1 MELPNLTKTDIS
13 YNITKEVKPII
24 EMSHEE
30 FIAEKLRKKR
40 ECEKRRREKIK
51 KDEKKLR
58 HLKKQKHERYL
69 KIIEDEKKHNA
80 LKKKK
85 RESYLRRKQEGRLET
100 KMSKKKKVDN
110 HIPFTVSEQVD
121 SPATIEQIIPPDLLY

>member
-1 MELPNLTKTDIS
+1 MDPPNLTKTDIS
-13 YNITKEVKPII
+13 YNITKQVKPII

-30 FIAEKLRKKR
+30 FMAEKLRKKR
-40 ECEKRRREKIK
+40 ECEKRRRDKIK

-58 HLKKQKHERYL
+58 HLRKQKHERYL

-80 LKKKK
+80 LKKRKH
-85 RESYLRRKQEGRLET
+85 ESYLRRKKEGRLRS
-100 KMSKKKKVDN
+100 KMSKNKKAEA
-110 HIPFTVSEQVD
+110 FTVSEEVD

>member
-1 MELPNLTKTDIS
+1 MDLPNLTKTDIS
-13 YNITKEVKPII
+13 YNIRNEVKPIMG
-24 EMSHEE
+24 MSHEE
-30 FIAEKLRKKR
+30 FMAEKLRKKR

-51 KDEKKLR
+51 KDEKRLK

-85 RESYLRRKQEGRLET
+85 HESYLRRKQEGRLES
-100 KMSKKKKVDN
+100 KKSKKKKADN
-110 HIPFTVSEQVD
+110 HMPFTVSDQVD

>member
-1 MELPNLTKTDIS
+1 MDLPNLTKTDIS
-13 YNITKEVKPII
+13 YNITNEVKPIMG
-24 EMSHEE
+24 MSHEE
-30 FIAEKLRKKR
+30 FMAEKLRKKR

-51 KDEKKLR
+51 KDEKRLK

-85 RESYLRRKQEGRLET
+85 HESYLKRKQEGRLES
-100 KMSKKKKVDN
+100 KKSKKKKADN
-110 HIPFTVSEQVD
+110 HMSFTVSEQVD

>member
-1 MELPNLTKTDIS
+1 MDLPNLTKTDIS
-13 YNITKEVKPII
+13 YNVTNEVKPIMG
-24 EMSHEE
+24 MSHEE
-30 FIAEKLRKKR
+30 FMAEKLRKKR

-51 KDEKKLR
+51 KDEKRLK

-85 RESYLRRKQEGRLET
+85 HESYLKRKQEGRLES
-100 KMSKKKKVDN
+100 KKSKKKKADN
-110 HIPFTVSEQVD
+110 HMPFTVSEQVD

>member
-1 MELPNLTKTDIS
+1 MDLPNLTKTDIS
-13 YNITKEVKPII
+13 YNIRNEAKSIMG
-24 EMSHEE
+24 MSHEE
-30 FIAEKLRKKR
+30 FMAEKLRKKR

-51 KDEKKLR
+51 KDEKRLK

-85 RESYLRRKQEGRLET
+85 HESYLRRKQEGRLES
-100 KMSKKKKVDN
+100 KKSKKKKADN
-110 HIPFTVSEQVD
+110 HMPFTVSEQVD

>member
-1 MELPNLTKTDIS
+1 MDLPNLTKTDIS
-13 YNITKEVKPII
+13 YNITNEVKPIMG
-24 EMSHEE
+24 MSHEE
-30 FIAEKLRKKR
+30 FMAEKLRKKR

-51 KDEKKLR
+51 KDEKRLK

-69 KIIEDEKKHNA
+69 KIIEDEKKYNA

-85 RESYLRRKQEGRLET
+85 HESYLRRKQEGRL
-100 KMSKKKKVDN
+100 KSKKSKKKKADN
-110 HIPFTVSEQVD
+110 HMPFTVSEQVD